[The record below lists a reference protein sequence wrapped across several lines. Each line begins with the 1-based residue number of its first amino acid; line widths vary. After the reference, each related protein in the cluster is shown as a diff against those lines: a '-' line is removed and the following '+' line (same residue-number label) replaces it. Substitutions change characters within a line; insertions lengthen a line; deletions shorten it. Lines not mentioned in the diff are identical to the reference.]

1 MALFSCSVTH
11 AVVPSESNAMFSGS
25 ISTARFPALG
35 PKERNDSEFTT
46 SSTSSSAK
54 PTSATSK
61 VSRSM
66 TLIVPGGSV
75 W

>member
-1 MALFSCSVTH
+1 MALFSCSVTQ
-11 AVVPSESNAMFSGS
+11 AVALSASNAMFSGS

-35 PKERNDSEFTT
+35 PNERNDSEFTT

-66 TLIVPGGSV
+66 MLMVPGGSL